1 MYCLIFF
8 QITISTIEL
17 YFTLKLG
24 QVWIEVA
31 KYFEQVGITPLGM
44 DGQALFLM
52 TQRYLLWG
60 KMTKERQARI
70 IESIKKEEDI
80 EEKDEYARIRNSK
93 LILALDAFDEI
104 DYMYRTTDR
113 SYRIKK
119 KYEQI
124 REINLAL
131 KFPSISGDSH
141 CHRTFQDKIMV
152 TVNIIHLN

>member
-1 MYCLIFF
+1 M
-8 QITISTIEL
+8 
-17 YFTLKLG
+17 KLG

-52 TQRYLLWG
+52 TQRYFLWG

-70 IESIKKEEDI
+70 IQSIEKEEDI
-80 EEKDEYARIRNSK
+80 EEKDEYARIHNSK

-124 REINLAL
+124 RQINLAL

-152 TVNIIHLN
+152 TVNMIYLN